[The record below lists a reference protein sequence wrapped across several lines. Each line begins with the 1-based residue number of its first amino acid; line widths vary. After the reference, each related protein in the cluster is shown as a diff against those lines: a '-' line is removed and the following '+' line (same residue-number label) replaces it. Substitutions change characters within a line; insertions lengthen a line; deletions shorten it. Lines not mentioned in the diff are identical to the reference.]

1 MSLGEAIVSRIQ
13 SLIVENDIRQVEVYR
28 HSDSKLYN
36 RSDTWSFGHE
46 YIQVGDESYNLGRMV
61 TFLLVDQ
68 CLCLYF

>member
-1 MSLGEAIVSRIQ
+1 MSSGETVVSRLQ
-13 SLIVENDIRQVEVYR
+13 SLIVEHDIRQVDVYR
-28 HSDSKLYN
+28 HSDGKLYN
-36 RSDTWSFGHE
+36 RSNTWSFGHE